1 MANIAISPALQQLI
15 DALCG
20 LPGIGPKTAQR
31 MSFQLLSERGRQKGL
46 TLCNALQNTLECI
59 TLCTSCRS
67 YTEQTLCDLCLSP
80 KRDRAKLCIVET
92 PADILAIE
100 QTHSFLGLYYV
111 LHGRLSPLDGIGP
124 QEIGIPQL
132 LNHIK
137 KEAITEVI
145 IATNPTMEG
154 RATAHYIV
162 SHLDTSKITC
172 SQLAH
177 GIPLGGEL
185 EYLDGGTLA
194 HALQQRTLIEQ

>member
-1 MANIAISPALQQLI
+1 MAHISISPALQQLI

-31 MSFQLLSERGRQKGL
+31 MSFQLLCESGRQKGHVL
-46 TLCNALQNTLECI
+46 SSALKNALEHI
-59 TLCTSCRS
+59 TLCSQCRG
-67 YTEQTLCDLCLSP
+67 YTEQTTCELCQSP
-80 KRDRAKLCIVET
+80 KRDRTKLCVVET

-100 QTHSFLGLYYV
+100 HTHSFQGLYFV

-124 QEIGIPQL
+124 QEIGIPHL
-132 LNHIK
+132 LHHIK
-137 KEAITEVI
+137 EQAIKELI

-162 SHLDTSKITC
+162 SHLEDTPITC
-172 SQLAH
+172 TQLAH

-194 HALQQRTLIEQ
+194 HALQQRTTIE

>member
-1 MANIAISPALQQLI
+1 MCSARNEDRSARPGSFSAVIQRSKTIS
-15 DALCG
+15 
-20 LPGIGPKTAQR
+20 
-31 MSFQLLSERGRQKGL
+31 LSGV
-46 TLCNALQNTLECI
+46 
-59 TLCTSCRS
+59 TS
-67 YTEQTLCDLCLSP
+67 T
-80 KRDRAKLCIVET
+80 KRDRTKLCVVET

-100 QTHSFLGLYYV
+100 HTHSFQGLYFV

-124 QEIGIPQL
+124 QEIGIPHL

-137 KEAITEVI
+137 EQAIKELI

-162 SHLDTSKITC
+162 SHLEDTPITC
-172 SQLAH
+172 TQLAH

-194 HALQQRTLIEQ
+194 HALQQRTTIE